1 MELPKN
7 VTQIGE
13 VDRHCKVYVEDYVVS
28 YIKQLNTQAET
39 REISVA
45 LYGRYE
51 QENGLDYHF
60 IYGACKVEQLPKE
73 VRHLSQAQ
81 LQEVEKYRR
90 KYFPELTFAGYRLLN
105 GEMIEGFYIYD
116 RDICRYIAGYAQFY
130 EKNDAMLAYMLEV
143 REDIQPEHVDQE
155 KYERVRQRREERRI
169 EAAEEKDSGQSISE
183 KVAQLSTTQN
193 LQRMRLA
200 AVAVFALLCLFGVAT
215 FRDHTA
221 DPADTGHILAVNAT
235 DAVARQE
242 SQKDKLVIEDKLE
255 DALRE
260 ENQKSTEASAAPG
273 RSEEGGQP
281 ESTEAAEN
289 TGNAE
294 NVENTADAENAESA
308 ESAESAAIAGNAEIA
323 ESAADTGNAES
334 AEKAENSGNAEK
346 ADKDPAENVDGSQQ
360 TELSQSREAAAEAV
374 VPEAVAYIIQPG
386 DTLIAISKRQYGT
399 DSRVQDICDRN
410 KITDPNNIKQ
420 GQVIMLPR

>member
-1 MELPKN
+1 
-7 VTQIGE
+7 
-13 VDRHCKVYVEDYVVS
+13 
-28 YIKQLNTQAET
+28 T

-90 KYFPELTFAGYRLLN
+90 KYFPELTF
-105 GEMIEGFYIYD
+105 
-116 RDICRYIAGYAQFY
+116 AGYAQFY